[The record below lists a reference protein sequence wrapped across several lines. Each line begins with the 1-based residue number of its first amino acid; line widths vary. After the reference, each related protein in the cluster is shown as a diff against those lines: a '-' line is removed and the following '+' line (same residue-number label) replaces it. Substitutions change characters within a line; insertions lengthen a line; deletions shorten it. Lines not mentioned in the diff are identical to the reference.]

1 MPELSG
7 ESINTW
13 LGILRLLRRNVGT
26 VSSSSRVSSISDAR
40 LVRLLTVVGRLS
52 LEALELI
59 LGYKAWSE
67 ELGACRLRLSSR
79 CAIARIGCCFCD
91 AVVGLSLASSI
102 LAFFWIVVGRL
113 RGGSLQV
120 LMLGRGFPLSMARRG
135 L

>member
-1 MPELSG
+1 MGAVS
-7 ESINTW
+7 
-13 LGILRLLRRNVGT
+13 
-26 VSSSSRVSSISDAR
+26 SSSSRVSSINDAR

-67 ELGACRLRLSSR
+67 ELGTCRLRLNSS
-79 CAIARIGCCFCD
+79 CTIARIWCCFCN
-91 AVVGLSLASSI
+91 AIVGLSLASSI

-113 RGGSLQV
+113 RRGNLQI
-120 LMLGRGFPLSMARRG
+120 LKLGRGFPLGMARRG